1 MNSLD
6 VVFGLY
12 AAGQAYKGFR
22 VGFKRMLYD
31 TVKWIIVFGSSAF
44 IYKFFIPKL
53 FELEAY
59 TKLASDIN
67 LKTIEF
73 IQNSLSG
80 KENFLSEL
88 MLANINNL
96 KADRFILFVLLLI
109 IISVITR
116 LLIVGSFWNSDSDGR
131 ILGAT
136 FGVVK
141 ACIYG
146 IIAMLI
152 ISAIMNVINPEAFY
166 KWQSESAI
174 LNYIN
179 LIF

>member
-6 VVFGLY
+6 IVFGLY

-22 VGFKRMLYD
+22 VGFKRMFYD
-31 TVKWIIVFGSSAF
+31 TVKWIIVFGSSVF
-44 IYKFFIPKL
+44 IYRFFIPKL

-59 TKLASDIN
+59 AKLASDIN
-67 LKTIEF
+67 LNTIEF
-73 IQNSLSG
+73 IQKSLGG

-88 MLANINNL
+88 MLANISNL
-96 KADRFILFVLLLI
+96 KADRFIVFVLLLI

-116 LLIVGSFWNSDSDGR
+116 LLIVGSFWNSDSEGR
-131 ILGAT
+131 VLGAT